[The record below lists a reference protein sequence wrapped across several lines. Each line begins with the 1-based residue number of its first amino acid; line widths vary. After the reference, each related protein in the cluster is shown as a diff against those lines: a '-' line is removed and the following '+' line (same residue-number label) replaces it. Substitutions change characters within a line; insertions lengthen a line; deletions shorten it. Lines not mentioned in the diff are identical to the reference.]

1 MVQKVRN
8 IVDWMLWRP
17 GLLLPLPME
26 RGRTVR
32 LEVIC
37 ETATAFRV
45 GAQADFEAL
54 RQRQRDGEAELPA
67 FGQLI
72 AVLPHGGQDI
82 IEFYA
87 DGDVLVEASSDGE
100 VRFYCSENDQW
111 WVDTS
116 DEPSFTKPY
125 ERPLVDPAFRAM
137 QLTMMRNMQAMERRI
152 MEGAARA
159 ASLATPPQPKVK
171 KADDTVGDGAASAA
185 AKTKGDQ
192 TGQKPGAGS
201 EKPAK
206 APDGGDGLQSSP
218 SGEGG

>member
-8 IVDWMLWRP
+8 IVDWMLWRE
-17 GLLLPLPME
+17 GMMLPLPMD

-45 GAQADFEAL
+45 GAEADFNEWKNSNSAK
-54 RQRQRDGEAELPA
+54 P

-82 IEFYA
+82 VEFYA
-87 DGDVLVEASSDGE
+87 DGDILVEATSDGE

-116 DEPSFTKPY
+116 DEPTFTKPY

-152 MEGAARA
+152 MEGAQRA
-159 ASLATPPQPKVK
+159 VLLATPPKPKEP
-171 KADDTVGDGAASAA
+171 KADDKVGDDAAVAA

-192 TGQKPGAGS
+192 TGKKPGAGS

-206 APDGGDGLQSSP
+206 APDGGDGLQSAP